1 MPATTDVVS
10 SRPNMPSG
18 GAVSKI
24 VAAWLRRLAVRD
36 FAPAAPHIGGA
47 GGTATVYVAEDLE
60 HHRQASP

>member
-1 MPATTDVVS
+1 
-10 SRPNMPSG
+10 MPSG

-24 VAAWLRRLAVRD
+24 VAAWPRRRAVRD

-47 GGTATVYVAEDLE
+47 GGMATVHVAEDLE